1 MARILGL
8 ADFRPSKRF
17 DGQVWT
23 QVKVEET
30 DYPTTTTSW
39 TVAATHAL
47 EPLDKDASKPA
58 LRSVSASVIK
68 AWARLVFVHEEEE
81 DAPCAPVFV
90 DGPSFLPTVA
100 DVSAILRARTYS
112 GKHPDPENPM
122 AVLAGGVQLGEFDKD
137 TAPTAEDVEGR
148 IIPAAAQ
155 DVLLELGDVPGE
167 FVGEARRVTALRAAT
182 ECERS
187 YIPEQAD
194 ETRTIYQTLRLTY
207 KEEVEKLASN
217 LQWWLL
223 TNKPPTRSA
232 TPWTNTPIGW
242 WWPWL

>member
-1 MARILGL
+1 MGRIVGL
-8 ADFRPSKRF
+8 ADFRPSPRF

-23 QVKVEET
+23 QVRVEET
-30 DYPTTTTSW
+30 DDPAGSW
-39 TVAATHAL
+39 SAVATKDL
-47 EPLDKDASKPA
+47 EPVDSDAAKPS
-58 LRSVSASVIK
+58 LRSVSASVSN

-81 DAPCAPVFV
+81 DVPCAPVFV
-90 DGPSFLPTVA
+90 EGPSFLPTVA

-122 AVLAGGVQLGEFDKD
+122 AVLAGGVQLGEFDEN
-137 TAPTAEDVEGR
+137 TAPTAADVEAR
-148 IIPAAAQ
+148 IIPAAAT
-155 DVLLELGDVPGE
+155 DVLLEVGDIPGE
-167 FVGEARRVTALRAAT
+167 FVGEARRISALRAAT

-223 TNKPPTRSA
+223 TNKPPTRGSS
-232 TPWTNTPIGW
+232 TLWNTPMG

>member
-23 QVKVEET
+23 QVRVEET
-30 DYPTTTTSW
+30 DDPSGSWVEVTT
-39 TVAATHAL
+39 ADL
-47 EPLDKDASKPA
+47 EPADADATKPS
-58 LRSVSASVIK
+58 LRSISASVSK
-68 AWARLVFVHEEEE
+68 AWARLVFTHEEEE
-81 DAPCAPVFV
+81 DAPCPPVFV
-90 DGPSFLPTVA
+90 EGPSFLPTVA

-112 GKHPDPENPM
+112 GRHPDPENPM
-122 AVLAGGVQLGEFDKD
+122 AVLAGGVQLGEFDEN
-137 TAPTAEDVEGR
+137 TTPTAEDVAER
-148 IIPAAAQ
+148 IIPSAVQ

-167 FVGEARRVTALRAAT
+167 LVGETRRVAALRAAT

-194 ETRTIYQTLRLTY
+194 ETRTVYQTLRLTY
-207 KEEVEKLASN
+207 QEEVTKLASN

-223 TNKPPTRSA
+223 TNRPPKQRSTVGTA
-232 TPWTNTPIGW
+232 VEG